1 MATTVQQVI
10 DEVRPAVG
18 EVSPKKLTDA
28 LLIRWT
34 HQAVLSI
41 FHKFV
46 DVLQE
51 KYLSEQTITTSWASG
66 GTKNITLT
74 NALFKALKVVVGTT
88 QFRELELLEV
98 EGFQSNANFAS
109 SYGWHT
115 LTETSVKL
123 VKGSSAS
130 VQASVDVTGVK
141 KPTAITLVTDTIDL
155 PDEFHEL
162 VILEVKKKGYEIGE
176 KYEREQITQQQITSR
191 IQDIENSFRIVVAQ
205 AEKGKSLGVGG

>member
-18 EVSPKKLTDA
+18 EVSPRKLTDA

-34 HQAVLSI
+34 HQAVLAI

-51 KYLSEQTITTSWASG
+51 KYLSEQTVSTSWASG

-74 NALFKALKVVVGTT
+74 NALFKVLKVVTSTT

-98 EGFQSNANFAS
+98 EGFQVNANFAS

-115 LTETSVKL
+115 LTESSVKL

-141 KPTAITLVTDTIDL
+141 KPTAITLVTDTLDI

-162 VILEVKKKGYEIGE
+162 VILEVKKKGYEIAE
-176 KYEREQITQQQITSR
+176 KYDREQITQQQIVSR
-191 IQDIENSFRIVVAQ
+191 IQDIENSFRVVVAQ